1 MRDNHAAANYQRASA
16 GSGSPIGGVVALYD
30 TILRDFRRALAALA
44 AGDVEKR
51 VFELNHALT
60 VIAHLRG
67 VLRHE
72 GAQEAAGR
80 FERFYLITHAMA
92 VVANAH
98 ASRKSIEELIDLYT
112 SLRAAW
118 NQADQQTLLQPQ
130 QPAAPVGASRPQP
143 LPTPGPACGPSEA
156 PRTHW
161 SA

>member
-1 MRDNHAAANYQRASA
+1 MRDNHAATTYQRASA

-60 VIAHLRG
+60 VIAHLRS

-72 GAQEAAGR
+72 GAKEAAGR
-80 FERFYLITHAMA
+80 FERFYQITHAMA
-92 VVANAH
+92 LVANANT
-98 ASRKSIEELIDLYT
+98 SRKSIEELIDLYS

-118 NQADQQTLLQPQ
+118 HQADQQTLLQPQ
-130 QPAAPVGASRPQP
+130 QPAALVGASSPRP
-143 LPTPGPACGPSEA
+143 LPTADLASYSSEA
-156 PRTHW
+156 SRPRW

>member
-1 MRDNHAAANYQRASA
+1 MRDNHAAATYQQASA

-44 AGDVEKR
+44 TGDVEKR
-51 VFELNHALT
+51 VFEINHALT

-72 GAQEAAGR
+72 GAKEAAGR
-80 FERFYLITHAMA
+80 FDRFYQITHAMA
-92 VVANAH
+92 LVANAH
-98 ASRKSIEELIDLYT
+98 GSRKSLEELINLYT

-118 NQADQQTLLQPQ
+118 NQADQQTRLQPQ
-130 QPAAPVGASRPQP
+130 QPAPPVGPGSPRP
-143 LPTPGPACGPSEA
+143 LPTTDPASYSSEA
-156 PRTHW
+156 PRPRW